1 MKFKFYNKT
10 IWKDKS
16 KKQNNRELIVHLV
29 NLKMYNFKNKYKII
43 IYENRNKK
51 NFNHIQLIISEN
63 QILKVQR
70 IILVLG

>member
-1 MKFKFYNKT
+1 MKFKFYSKT

-43 IYENRNKK
+43 IFENRDKK

>member
-1 MKFKFYNKT
+1 MKFKFYSKT